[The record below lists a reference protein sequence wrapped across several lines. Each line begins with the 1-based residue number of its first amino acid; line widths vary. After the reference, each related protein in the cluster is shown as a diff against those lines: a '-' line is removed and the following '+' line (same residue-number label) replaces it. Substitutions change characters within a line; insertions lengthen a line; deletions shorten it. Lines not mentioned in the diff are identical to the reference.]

1 MDVDEVLLASPRGF
15 CAGVEMAIKAL
26 SWMVR
31 TFDSPVFCYHE
42 IVHNRRVVDRFRDLG
57 VVFVDDIA
65 EVPPGAPVMLSAH
78 GSAPEVV
85 DAAVDAG
92 GYVVDAVCP
101 LVTKV
106 HHEVK
111 VRAGKGYQIV
121 YIGHEGH
128 EEAVGTMAV
137 APEAMHRVETTDEV
151 AALPEFDEPVAL
163 LAQTTLS
170 HRDWADVL
178 DATRERFPDMWVPG
192 RSDLCFATTNRQ
204 SALMEIAPRVDA
216 VIVVG
221 SANSSNTL
229 ALEKLARAAGCE
241 RVYRI
246 NDADEVPDDLRGIV
260 GLTAG
265 ASAPEEL
272 VDAVIDRL
280 SPTRG
285 VTEVRITSEDEYFP
299 PPRNLRDLI
308 AAIDGFAAVMVG
320 SSPGEPATSA
330 DRDLPASDVLAAL

>member
-1 MDVDEVLLASPRGF
+1 
-15 CAGVEMAIKAL
+15 MAIKAL
-26 SWMVR
+26 AWMVR
-31 TFDSPVFCYHE
+31 SFEAPVYCYHE
-42 IVHNRRVVDRFRDLG
+42 IVHNQRVVERFQDLG

-65 EVPPGAPVMLSAH
+65 EVPEGSPVMLSAH

-85 DAAVDAG
+85 AAAQANG

-137 APEAMHRVETTDEV
+137 APDNIHRVESVEEV
-151 AALPEFDEPVAL
+151 AALPLFTETVAL

-170 HRDWADVL
+170 QRDWADVL
-178 DATRERFPDMWVPG
+178 EATRQRFPDMWVPG

-204 SALMEIAPRVDA
+204 SALLEIAPRCDA
-216 VIVVG
+216 VVVIG
-221 SANSSNTL
+221 SANSSNTR
-229 ALEKLARAAGCE
+229 ALESLARQSGCD
-241 RVYRI
+241 RVYRV
-246 NDADEVPDDLRGIV
+246 NGPEELPSDLHGIV
-260 GLTAG
+260 GVTAG

-272 VDAVIDRL
+272 VEAVIARI
-280 SPTRG
+280 SPRDG
-285 VTEVRITSEDEYFP
+285 VEIVSVTEEDEYFP

-308 AAIDGFAAVMVG
+308 ATIDAA
-320 SSPGEPATSA
+320 ATLTFGGPVDNRPPTQ
-330 DRDLPASDVLAAL
+330 DRSLHASDVLASLG